1 MSGDGNRLAAWI
13 WLQEIVKGVR
23 FHDKLGLLDQFAE
36 PDVIFRE
43 HPSELS
49 LYGITPDIH
58 QSFFTSQALDQA
70 RAILDRHLKLG
81 IRHVTR
87 QDPLFR
93 GGDWLVLY
101 YKGSLSTEPAAAVV
115 GTRQCSA
122 HGYYYAQQVCS
133 SLVSQGFIINI
144 NLAYSKY
151 YNKKYHCSCSIFGQR
166 YRAFTVGTTSYLLQL
181 ILYIANNPV
190 KAGLVK
196 HPSEYRWCAHMDVVS
211 RRSGIVSAQQLF
223 EIIGG
228 TAEKGAKVYDEL
240 IRQNIFAVSQVATE
254 SAFVSERRADQL
266 EVLLD
271 EMIGDRT
278 SIGHIRSGSRD
289 TLSILLRR
297 EFIGLATSQGYKTAE
312 IARLL
317 NVTDRCVRAIRA
329 GDAASRQV
337 GGTRYPI
344 GN

>member
-1 MSGDGNRLAAWI
+1 MGRKSREFVTGGIYHLIQRGHNRAFIFNEQIDKASFLDMI
-13 WLQEIVKGVR
+13 QETRKVLP
-23 FHDKLGLLDQFAE
+23 FH
-36 PDVIFRE
+36 
-43 HPSELS
+43 
-49 LYGITPDIH
+49 
-58 QSFFTSQALDQA
+58 
-70 RAILDRHLKLG
+70 
-81 IRHVTR
+81 
-87 QDPLFR
+87 
-93 GGDWLVLY
+93 VLY
-101 YKGSLSTEPAAAVV
+101 FVLMDNHYHMIVQMQTVPIGQAM
-115 GTRQCSA
+115 
-122 HGYYYAQQVCS
+122 H
-133 SLVSQGFIINI
+133 NI

-151 YNKKYHCSCSIFGQR
+151 YNKKYHCSGSIFGQR

-266 EVLLD
+266 EALLD

-317 NVTDRCVRAIRA
+317 NVTDRCVRGIRA
-329 GDAASRQV
+329 GETASRRL
-337 GGTRYPI
+337 GGTTYPI
-344 GN
+344 GS